1 VRWKEGNKVTV
12 NIFPC
17 TPNED
22 RKFKIG
28 FTTPLKFNGTEMS
41 LENIWFEGPEFKE
54 ARELTQIIMNN
65 GTVSKISDEFVKQA
79 NGNYIRKGE
88 YLPHWQVWLNKTAL
102 STDSFCF
109 GGFKYDLEEAVS
121 KQVSIKVSDIF
132 LDITNQWTIE
142 EFESFTSNPNSKKI
156 YAWLPEKTRITKENK
171 NLVWEIAKKNQF
183 SVPFIYDV
191 TQPEN
196 SVIITKTSYQSPILS
211 DLKQSSV
218 SERFTSY
225 LTNTKQRLHV
235 INIGSELSPFWRS
248 LRELRL
254 INYNQCDKAI
264 DMDKLANGR
273 LDYCMEDTSK
283 IVISDSHLTIT
294 KTPLSDSLTQGKAPD
309 HLLRV
314 FAYND
319 LLRKIGKNYFE
330 KEKYEN
336 DLFKAAE
343 EAYVVSPVTSMIV
356 LESEADYARMG
367 IDKNKNTV
375 GNASVLGGGAVP
387 EPHEWLLIGM
397 LALFIISNLYKQR
410 KLSIR

>member
-1 VRWKEGNKVTV
+1 
-12 NIFPC
+12 
-17 TPNED
+17 
-22 RKFKIG
+22 
-28 FTTPLKFNGTEMS
+28 
-41 LENIWFEGPEFKE
+41 
-54 ARELTQIIMNN
+54 
-65 GTVSKISDEFVKQA
+65 
-79 NGNYIRKGE
+79 
-88 YLPHWQVWLNKTAL
+88 
-102 STDSFCF
+102 
-109 GGFKYDLEEAVS
+109 
-121 KQVSIKVSDIF
+121 
-132 LDITNQWTIE
+132 
-142 EFESFTSNPNSKKI
+142 
-156 YAWLPEKTRITKENK
+156 
-171 NLVWEIAKKNQF
+171 
-183 SVPFIYDV
+183 
-191 TQPEN
+191 
-196 SVIITKTSYQSPILS
+196 
-211 DLKQSSV
+211 
-218 SERFTSY
+218 
-225 LTNTKQRLHV
+225 
-235 INIGSELSPFWRS
+235 
-248 LRELRL
+248 
-254 INYNQCDKAI
+254 
-264 DMDKLANGR
+264 MDKLANGR